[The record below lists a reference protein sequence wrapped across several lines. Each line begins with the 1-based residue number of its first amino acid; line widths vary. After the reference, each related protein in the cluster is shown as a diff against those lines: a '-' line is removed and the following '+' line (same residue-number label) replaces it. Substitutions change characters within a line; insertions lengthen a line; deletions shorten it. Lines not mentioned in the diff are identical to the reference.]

1 MRSSSLGR
9 LSQRLLQYSARSFTE
24 AAQNTSAVKKPA
36 GLSTAAKFGI
46 AVPAVATAYWVASSK
61 DPGTRAVIAFQLPVR
76 FARDV
81 ICAGLIAAGMSLAHC
96 LSGAECRL
104 LPTPLNVST
113 LDALWHECEGEMSI
127 IYPKQCSCSIKL

>member
-9 LSQRLLQYSARSFTE
+9 LRQRLLQYSARSFTE

-81 ICAGLIAAGMSLAHC
+81 ICAGLIAAGTSPTHC
-96 LSGAECRL
+96 LSKAECRF
-104 LPTPLNVST
+104 LPTPLSIFT
-113 LDALWHECEGEMSI
+113 FDALWMGVKGRF
-127 IYPKQCSCSIKL
+127 P

>member
-24 AAQNTSAVKKPA
+24 AAQNTFAVKKPA

-81 ICAGLIAAGMSLAHC
+81 ICAGLIAAGMSPTKC
-96 LSGAECRL
+96 LSNAECRL
-104 LPTPLNVST
+104 LPIPLDV
-113 LDALWHECEGEMSI
+113 
-127 IYPKQCSCSIKL
+127 YF